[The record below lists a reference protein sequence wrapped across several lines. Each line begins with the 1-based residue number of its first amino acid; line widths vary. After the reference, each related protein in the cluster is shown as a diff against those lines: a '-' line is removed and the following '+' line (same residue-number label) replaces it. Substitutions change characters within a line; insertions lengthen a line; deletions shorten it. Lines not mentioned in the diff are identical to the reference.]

1 MRTTKIL
8 LFLLYVNIINSQ
20 SLFKNT
26 NLVDE
31 FGDKIGEV
39 QMNTSIG
46 SFSNSATSSSPLL
59 VKTILEEVPDFKSL
73 DEYKEFMKQKLKKLG
88 YSERKIESTLKY
100 AKKSIKVTRNFN
112 GYIRFKL
119 YEYKDLNAK
128 IENVKTG
135 IISIKTSEGKKIKAK
150 LSSLSFREGAVII
163 TGYKELTTG
172 SSGVKNQIKYGL
184 YDWSQSEIYNEIV
197 KSKGKVMIVIAFG
210 NSTYKFT
217 LE

>member
-1 MRTTKIL
+1 MKITTIL
-8 LFLLYVNIINSQ
+8 FFLLYVNIINAQ
-20 SLFKNT
+20 SLFEKT
-26 NLVDE
+26 DLVDE

-39 QMNTSIG
+39 QRNVSIG
-46 SFSNSATSSSPLL
+46 FFSNSATSNSPLR
-59 VKTILEEVPDFKSL
+59 VHAILEEIPDFKNL
-73 DEYKEFMKQKLKKLG
+73 DEYKEFSKQQLKKLG
-88 YSERKIESTLKY
+88 YSEKKIKSTLKY
-100 AKKSIKVTRNFN
+100 AKKSIKVTRNIN

-128 IENVKTG
+128 IRNIETG

-184 YDWSQSEIYNEIV
+184 YDWAQSEIYNEIV
-197 KSKGKVMIVIAFG
+197 KPKGKVMIVIAFE
-210 NSTYKFT
+210 NSTYNFT

>member
-1 MRTTKIL
+1 MKKITIL
-8 LFLLYVNIINSQ
+8 LFLLYVNIINAQ
-20 SLFKNT
+20 SFFKNID
-26 NLVDE
+26 LVDE

-39 QMNTSIG
+39 QGNVSIG
-46 SFSNSATSSSPLL
+46 FFSNSATSNSPLR
-59 VKTILEEVPDFKSL
+59 VQTILEEIPDFKNL
-73 DEYKEFMKQKLKKLG
+73 DEYKEFSRKQLKKLG
-88 YSERKIESTLKY
+88 YSERKIKTALKY
-100 AKKSIKVTRNFN
+100 AKKSIKITRTFN

-128 IENVKTG
+128 ITGVKMG

-163 TGYKELTTG
+163 TGYKELKTG
-172 SSGVKNQIKYGL
+172 LSGVKTLIKSGL

-197 KSKGKVMIVIAFG
+197 NPKGKVMVVITFRD
-210 NSTYKFT
+210 STYKFT